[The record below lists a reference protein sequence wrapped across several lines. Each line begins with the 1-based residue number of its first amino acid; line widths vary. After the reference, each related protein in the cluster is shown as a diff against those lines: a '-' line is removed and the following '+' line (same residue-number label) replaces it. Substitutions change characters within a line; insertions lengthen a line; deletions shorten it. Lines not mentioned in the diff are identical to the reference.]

1 MTESTETLPPVREY
15 PSCPHI
21 ASIFST
27 EPYGVKEQ
35 ATRILTAKLR
45 AERLV
50 REAMSGKRDQKKSA
64 KAQAENHRLAVI
76 AAGRWR
82 HVLSRQRKSRID

>member
-1 MTESTETLPPVREY
+1 M
-15 PSCPHI
+15 PSI
-21 ASIFST
+21 AQENRAERLFQWKKD
-27 EPYGVKEQ
+27 GVKALSEYEVKEK
-35 ATRILTAKLR
+35 ATRLLTAKLR

-50 REAMSGKRDQKKSA
+50 REAMSGKRDQKKPA

-82 HVLSRQRKSRID
+82 HVLSREQKSSMT